1 MLVRCAAFQEDLDFL
16 SRHFH
21 FSANQSDLPMDA
33 DTLAQA
39 HADKHCALTTLT
51 DLPGVHGLECNVA
64 ANHTTKL
71 LSSFNHTTKL
81 LSSFAVGAMTIRET
95 NCGYITLAQR

>member
-1 MLVRCAAFQEDLDFL
+1 MKPKMLVTCVAFQEDLDFL

-51 DLPGVHGLECNVA
+51 DLPGVHGMECNVA
-64 ANHTTKL
+64 A
-71 LSSFNHTTKL
+71 NHTTKL